1 MRLIKAIATLERRMN
16 YLLDTIKVDGSNAFG
31 RAMQEIAALNI
42 ATKVMIKV
50 DADARESG
58 DAINV
63 DFYNEALTDLIAA
76 QKALNN
82 EKM

>member
-1 MRLIKAIATLERRMN
+1 
-16 YLLDTIKVDGSNAFG
+16 
-31 RAMQEIAALNI
+31 MQEIAALNI

>member
-16 YLLDTIKVDGSNAFG
+16 YLLDTIKVDGSNGFH

-42 ATKVMIKV
+42 ATKVMRKV
-50 DADARESG
+50 DTDARESG
-58 DAINV
+58 DMLNV
-63 DFYNEALTDLIAA
+63 DFYNEAIADLMAA
-76 QKALNN
+76 QKVMNN

>member
-1 MRLIKAIATLERRMN
+1 MN

-42 ATKVMIKV
+42 ATKVMRKV

-58 DAINV
+58 DMLNV
-63 DFYNEALTDLIAA
+63 DFYHEAIADLAAA